1 MKMKIKTGEMVR
13 VLAGKDKGKTG
24 KILQVFPR
32 DNRVVVEGVNIVK
45 KHLRS
50 RKQGEPGQRIELP
63 GLIHAS
69 NVAKIEETGAE
80 DTKPKKRTASKKAE

>member
-1 MKMKIKTGEMVR
+1 MVKII
-13 VLAGKDKGKTG
+13 AGKDKGKTG
-24 KILQVFPR
+24 KILQVFPQL
-32 DNRVVVEGVNIVK
+32 DKIVVEGVNIVK

-69 NVAKIEETGAE
+69 NVAKVDAE
-80 DTKPKKRTASKKAE
+80 AGVAAPEQKKAPAKKSAAPKIAE